1 LKDKIS
7 IAIDAS
13 RIRSGGA
20 IAHFIGIINYFNL
33 KKDYNFHIFTY
44 KNLNSKIKSSNNIF
58 IHNPRILEKSILFQ
72 IYWQYFKFPKL
83 LKLNNI
89 DIVLYLDASS
99 LVNFKPSLVISQDML
114 SFEKN
119 QIFIFGFSFKTIR
132 LIIIKY
138 LQIFA
143 LKKANGCIFLTNY
156 SSNAIQNY
164 SGNLNNIKII
174 NHGINEIFRVDK
186 DYIRKDF
193 ELDKPINLI
202 YISNA
207 SMYKNQWNVIK
218 AVNKLRNKGFNLKL
232 LLIGGGVG
240 KAQKLINNEISICDP
255 ENKFITQ
262 LDFIDNNKIPYYI
275 SKSDIFIFASSC
287 ENMPI
292 TLMEGMA
299 SKIPIACSNRGPMPE
314 VLCDGGLYFDPENPN
329 SIEIAIEKILLNK
342 ELRFEITNKAY
353 HISKKYTWEACANQT
368 LEYVN
373 DIYINFK
380 NQG

>member
-1 LKDKIS
+1 MKDKIS